1 MCCTGLECEPILT
14 LVSDVVPGV
23 SAACSGINEMV
34 WKSDMNADV
43 LNFMRRDHVAQKCIF
58 CCGQRFK
65 TGLQAEVNTKQCLK
79 K

>member
-1 MCCTGLECEPILT
+1 MCCTGLECEQILT

-23 SAACSGINEMV
+23 SAACEMACEMV
-34 WKSDMNADV
+34 WKSDMNADI
-43 LNFMRRDHVAQKCIF
+43 LNFKLLKSVFF

-65 TGLQAEVNTKQCLK
+65 TGLQPEVNYKQCLK